1 MLFLLAKQNQVWGLT
16 PKKGRRIVLPNDGT
30 RTSVTGLRSLI
41 KEHTM
46 RIHLSLCIAVVCLF
60 ATPLFAQNHKIDFE
74 DFAGPSRFDTVQAPA
89 RSLSATISGG
99 EVLRSAARGA
109 TARTA
114 VYGTSHECAGC
125 SPEISIQF
133 HQRVSNVQVSY
144 QSQQNVDVRY
154 VTEDEQGHLEETTL
168 PESLSAGSGAVDL
181 PYANIRQVTL
191 ANHASDFVMTIDA
204 VTFAAT
210 ATPVL
215 IDPVVA
221 ALLSGSA
228 VTTTVNSIAAATT
241 GLVQG
246 VAADGTT
253 QTVLRIPATSVGQTF
268 TVSVINDQG
277 ATSTSVPNDG
287 GVMALG
293 ASTSTLASS
302 LVVTAVTTS
311 AGAEAFAIYRGP
323 VNFSRGTADNTLTT
337 RGVTLRATPAT
348 GTATNTAVV
357 VARPPVV
364 LVHGLWGNASSFNNF
379 TPLITDA
386 NFNVS
391 RAVYAT
397 TITGVTST
405 TPSFSS
411 SVDSSI
417 ETNSLGF
424 AYNAPSVL
432 AQINNFIASYRTTA
446 NVAAVK
452 ADIVAHSM
460 GGDISRTAFLLS
472 TYLSTN
478 TFGAGPINKLIT
490 IATPH
495 LGTPVAADLLA
506 SNNQCARNVLAS
518 DGDIALQSV
527 TFSGTTADG
536 AVYDL
541 EGNGYGSSL
550 STALS
555 NLKATQPF
563 PTSYIAGIATSAN
576 LKGLSCIF
584 CDAEALRLLCS
595 GNPLASDLTAS
606 KWTTIYGQSNDTI
619 VPLDSALNNLTGKQY
634 SGVIHTAALETLDFD
649 GPSVLDPASTISTE
663 VIALL
668 NEAPTGTDFH

>member
-1 MLFLLAKQNQVWGLT
+1 
-16 PKKGRRIVLPNDGT
+16 
-30 RTSVTGLRSLI
+30 
-41 KEHTM
+41 M
-46 RIHLSLCIAVVCLF
+46 RIHPLLCIAVVF
-60 ATPLFAQNHKIDFE
+60 FSASPLFAQHHKIDFE

-99 EVLRSAARGA
+99 EVLRNATLGA
-109 TARTA
+109 VTRTA
-114 VYGTSHECAGC
+114 VYATSHECVGC

-133 HQRVSNVQVSY
+133 NQRVADVQVSY
-144 QSQQNVDVRY
+144 HSQQSVDVRY
-154 VTEDEQGHLEETTL
+154 VAEDEKGRLEELML
-168 PESLSAGSGAVDL
+168 PESLSAGSGTLDL
-181 PYANIRQVTL
+181 PYANIRQVVL
-191 ANHASDFVMTIDA
+191 ANHASDFVLAINA
-204 VTFAAT
+204 ITFAAT
-210 ATPVL
+210 TSPVL

-221 ALLSGSA
+221 GLLSGAA
-228 VTTTVNSIAAATT
+228 VTTNVNSIAAATT

-246 VAADGTT
+246 AAADGTT
-253 QTVLRIPATSVGQTF
+253 QVVLRIPATAVGQTF
-268 TVSVINDQG
+268 TVTVINDQG
-277 ATSTSVPNDG
+277 VPSTSVPNDG
-287 GVMALG
+287 GLMALG

-302 LVVTAVTTS
+302 LSVAAVTTS

-337 RGVTLRATPAT
+337 RSVTLQAKPTG
-348 GTATNTAVV
+348 GTATNTAVT

-379 TPLITDA
+379 TPLITDT

-397 TITGVTST
+397 TLTGVTNT
-405 TPSFSS
+405 TPTFSS

-432 AQINNFIASYRTTA
+432 TQINNFIAAYRTSA
-446 NVAAVK
+446 NVAGVK

-460 GGDISRTAFLLS
+460 GGDISRTMFLLS
-472 TYLSTN
+472 TFLSNT

-506 SNNQCARNVLAS
+506 SGNQCARNVLAS

-563 PTSYIAGIATSAN
+563 PTSYIAGIATSTN

-584 CDAEALRLLCS
+584 CNAEALRLLCS
-595 GNPLASDLTAS
+595 GDPLATDLTAT
-606 KWTTIYGQSNDTI
+606 KWTTIYGQNNDTI
-619 VPLDSALNNLTGKQY
+619 VPLDSALNNLTGLQY

-649 GPSVLDPASTISTE
+649 GPSVLDPASNISTE

-668 NEAPTGTDFH
+668 NEAPTGSDFH

>member
-1 MLFLLAKQNQVWGLT
+1 MEFENGAPDL
-16 PKKGRRIVLPNDGT
+16 VL
-30 RTSVTGLRSLI
+30 VI
-41 KEHTM
+41 KESTM
-46 RIHLSLCIAVVCLF
+46 LTRIPPQLCIALVCLF
-60 ATPLFAQNHKIDFE
+60 ASPLFAQNHKIDFE
-74 DFAGPSRFDTVQAPA
+74 DFAGPSRFDAVQAPA
-89 RSLSATISGG
+89 RSLSATVSGG
-99 EVLRSAARGA
+99 EVLRNA
-109 TARTA
+109 TLGEATRSA
-114 VYGTSHECAGC
+114 VYGTSHDCAGC
-125 SPEISIQF
+125 SPEVLIHF
-133 HQRVSNVQVSY
+133 NQRVADVQVSY
-144 QSQQNVDVRY
+144 QSEQSVDVRY
-154 VTEDEQGHLEETTL
+154 VTEDEQGDLRETTL
-168 PESLSAGSGAVDL
+168 PESLTAGSGTVDL
-181 PYANIRQVTL
+181 PYRNIREVAL
-191 ANHASDFVMTIDA
+191 ANHAPDFVMTVDA
-204 VTFAAT
+204 IAFAST
-210 ATPVL
+210 SGPVL

-228 VTTTVNSIAAATT
+228 ITTNVNSIAAATT

-253 QTVLRIPATSVGQTF
+253 QAVLRIPATSVGQTF
-268 TVSVINDQG
+268 AVSVINDQG
-277 ATSTSVPNDG
+277 ATSSSVPNDG

-302 LVVTAVTTS
+302 LTVAAVMTTS

-323 VNFSRGTADNTLTT
+323 VNFSRGTADNSLTT
-337 RGVTLRATPAT
+337 RSVTLRATPT
-348 GTATNTAVV
+348 GGTASNTAVT

-364 LVHGLWGNASSFNNF
+364 LVHGLWGNASSFNSF
-379 TPLITDA
+379 TPLITDT

-391 RAVYAT
+391 RAVYAN

-417 ETNSLGF
+417 EANSLGF

-432 AQINNFIASYRTTA
+432 AQINNFIAAYRTSA

-452 ADIVAHSM
+452 GDIVAHSM
-460 GGDISRTAFLLS
+460 GGDISRTTFLLS
-472 TYLSTN
+472 TYLSSS

-518 DGDIALQSV
+518 DGDIALQSI

-550 STALS
+550 SSALT

-563 PTSYIAGIATSAN
+563 PTAYIAGIATSAN
-576 LKGLSCIF
+576 LKGLSCLF
-584 CDAEALRLLCS
+584 CNAEVLRLLCS
-595 GNPLASDLTAS
+595 GNPLATDLTAT
-606 KWTTIYGQSNDTI
+606 KWTTIYGQNNDTI
-619 VPLDSALNNLTGKQY
+619 VPLDSALNNLTGLQY

-649 GPSVLDPASTISTE
+649 GPSVLDAASNISTE

-668 NEAPTGTDFH
+668 NEAPTGSNFH

>member
-1 MLFLLAKQNQVWGLT
+1 
-16 PKKGRRIVLPNDGT
+16 
-30 RTSVTGLRSLI
+30 
-41 KEHTM
+41 M
-46 RIHLSLCIAVVCLF
+46 RIHPLLCIAVVCLF
-60 ATPLFAQNHKIDFE
+60 ASPLFAQNHKIDFE
-74 DFAGPSRFDTVQAPA
+74 DFSGPSRFDAVQAPA

-99 EVLRSAARGA
+99 EVLRNSTLGAA
-109 TARTA
+109 TSTA
-114 VYGTSHECAGC
+114 VYATSHECAGC
-125 SPEISIQF
+125 SPEISIHF
-133 HQRVSNVQVSY
+133 NQRVSNVQVSY
-144 QSQQNVDVRY
+144 HSEQSVDVRY
-154 VTEDEQGHLEETTL
+154 VTENEQGGVEEITL
-168 PESLSAGSGAVDL
+168 PESLSAGSGTVDL

-191 ANHASDFVMTIDA
+191 ANHGSDFELAINA

-210 ATPVL
+210 ASPVL

-221 ALLSGSA
+221 GLLSGSA
-228 VTTTVNSIAAATT
+228 VTTSVNSIAAANT

-253 QTVLRIPATSVGQTF
+253 QVVLRIPAASVGQVFAVT
-268 TVSVINDQG
+268 VINDQG
-277 ATSTSVPNDG
+277 AASTSVPNDG
-287 GVMALG
+287 GLMALG
-293 ASTSTLASS
+293 ASTTTLASS
-302 LVVTAVTTS
+302 LSATAVTTS
-311 AGAEAFAIYRGP
+311 AGAEAFVIYRGP
-323 VNFSRGTADNTLTT
+323 VNFSRGTADNTLTS
-337 RGVTLRATPAT
+337 RSVTLRATPT
-348 GTATNTAVV
+348 GGTATNTAVT

-386 NFNVS
+386 NFSVS

-405 TPSFSS
+405 TPAFSS

-432 AQINNFIASYRTTA
+432 TQINNFIAAYRTSA

-472 TYLSTN
+472 TFLSSA

-563 PTSYIAGIATSAN
+563 PTAYIAGIATSAN
-576 LKGLSCIF
+576 LKGLSCLF
-584 CDAEALRLLCS
+584 CNAEALRLLCS

-606 KWTTIYGQSNDTI
+606 KWTTIYGQNNDTI
-619 VPLDSALNNLTGKQY
+619 VPLDSALNNLTGLQY

-668 NEAPTGTDFH
+668 NETPTGTNFH